1 MCHSSILINRINN
14 VHCKV
19 LSMVYC
25 GKKASFKDLLQKY
38 KALSIHI
45 KHSHYLAVEI
55 DRVKKYYVPNINEW
69 SFYFIRKQDLWISGG
84 MYLANRNKHTADF
97 GIDTISSLGPKPWKI
112 ISGKI
117 KDASTESVFK
127 SKIKS

>member
-1 MCHSSILINRINN
+1 MIKKIIWKKVKNIKKLKLSKKICQKENISEREKEKNWRKQVCHSSILINRINN

-55 DRVKKYYVPNINEW
+55 DRVKKYYVPNINE
-69 SFYFIRKQDLWISGG
+69 
-84 MYLANRNKHTADF
+84 
-97 GIDTISSLGPKPWKI
+97 
-112 ISGKI
+112 
-117 KDASTESVFK
+117 
-127 SKIKS
+127 